1 MYRTSLALFIL
12 LFCTKGF
19 CDSTWIHAVGID
31 ESNVNQNYDTFYK
44 SAVSFNKECSQSKV
58 KPTCLLYVN
67 DNSALRPSTSS
78 FSDTIKNNLGTPN
91 AKDLKKIISE
101 KVMGAKDG
109 DTVIISLQNH
119 GAPVDGKSP
128 ACIWLSAND
137 KICENDISEI
147 LKNKPKSVK
156 VFINAD
162 ACFSGAF
169 ADLSSSEVCTATQAN
184 RLEFGYTNRRS
195 LWNAISERYPQ
206 TLKDLAE
213 PIIKES
219 GHQRLLSSQVILQ
232 QLCTG
237 ARKKAS
243 LDSVV
248 SALSIEDSNT
258 PGYDPSVCRDN
269 DITARKLS
277 MFGKQVLATLQKEKS
292 CKDLELP
299 KIVCD
304 ARKRLKDKKS
314 EVATLIQNLD
324 PIATREVELMTWMR
338 ENAAAIPGMMDAL
351 GSQMKNLSPDEVR
364 EITDSLKLGKIP
376 DWTKFNQQKISEIKK
391 GWDLAQ
397 PILSKFS
404 ETSRNSKKIDEIV
417 AQLKKI
423 GAYEDLITLQGCFY
437 ENSPQIDSKLTY
449 YQEIGKKFPERKFTE
464 RNYEEALKCE
474 ASIRF

>member
-1 MYRTSLALFIL
+1 MHRISVALFIL
-12 LFCTKGF
+12 LFCHKGF
-19 CDSTWIHAVGID
+19 CDSTWIHAVGIN

-44 SAVSFNKECSQSKV
+44 SAVSFNEECSRSKE
-58 KPTCLLYVN
+58 KPICLLYVN
-67 DNSALRPSTSS
+67 DNSALRPSTSN
-78 FSDTIKNNLGTPN
+78 FSDTIKNSLGTPN
-91 AKDLKKIISE
+91 TKDLKKIISDQ
-101 KVMGAKDG
+101 VMSAKDG

-119 GAPVDGKSP
+119 GAPVDGKSL

-147 LKNKPKSVK
+147 LKNKPKGVK

-169 ADLSSSEVCTATQAN
+169 ADLASSEICTATQAN

-219 GHQRLLSSQVILQ
+219 GQQRLLSSQVILQ
-232 QLCTG
+232 QLCRG
-237 ARKKAS
+237 ARKKVS
-243 LDSVV
+243 LESVV

-258 PGYDPSVCRDN
+258 AGYDPSVCRDN
-269 DITARKLS
+269 DITAKKLS
-277 MFGKQVLATLQKEKS
+277 IFGKQALAALQKEQS
-292 CKDLELP
+292 CKELELP
-299 KIVCD
+299 KIACD
-304 ARKRLKDKKS
+304 ARKRLKDRKS
-314 EVATLIQNLD
+314 EVAMLIQNLE
-324 PIATREVELMTWMR
+324 PIATKEVELMAWMR
-338 ENAAAIPGMMDAL
+338 ENATSIPRMMDAL

-364 EITDSLKLGKIP
+364 EIADSLKLRKTP
-376 DWTKFNQQKISEIKK
+376 DWTKFTEEKISEIKK

-397 PILSKFS
+397 PILSRFS
-404 ETSRNSKKIDEIV
+404 ETSRNSKKIDETV
-417 AQLKKI
+417 AQLKKM

-437 ENSPQIDSKLTY
+437 ENSPQTDSTLTY
-449 YQEIGKKFPERKFTE
+449 YQEIGKKFSERKFSE

-474 ASIRF
+474 ASILF